1 MLAESISRAALLAE
15 ARAGF
20 ADRFGS
26 RPHWIVAAPG
36 RVNLIGDHTDYSGG
50 LAMPFAIERYTI
62 LCAAP
67 AEDGAGSINAVSA
80 SEGAGR
86 PIDIDTDP
94 IENSDD
100 WTRYLRGVAQGF
112 RAAGI
117 PVAPMNL
124 YCHSNVPTGAGL
136 SSSAAL
142 EVACG
147 RLLEVAA
154 GVRHD
159 PERMVRICRLAEH
172 EYAGVPCGYLDQF
185 SITYAKAGHVMLFDS
200 GTLTAEQIPYALS
213 GAEPMILDSRVKHAL
228 GQSEYPVRRREC
240 RAAILTLGRELRDAP
255 LTLLEEKLG
264 SSNPLLFRRARH
276 IVSENAR
283 VRSMATAIAE
293 NDLDAA
299 GNLMYESHRSLA
311 QDYEISCKE
320 IDLIV
325 DLLRDDTAQQVF
337 GARMTGGGFG
347 GAVIALTKTGTAEE
361 IADRVTPAYRRRTGL
376 DLACM
381 TVSPQ
386 QGVQVIKG
394 NPADV

>member
-1 MLAESISRAALLAE
+1 MLTESISRAALLAE
-15 ARAGF
+15 ATASF
-20 ADRFGS
+20 ADRFGGPA
-26 RPHWIVAAPG
+26 RWIVAAPG

-50 LAMPFAIERYTI
+50 LAMPLAIERYTM
-62 LCAAP
+62 LCAGP
-67 AEDGAGSINAVSA
+67 AEDSICAVSA

-112 RAAGI
+112 RAAGV

-154 GVRHD
+154 GVGHD
-159 PERMVRICRLAEH
+159 PERMVRICRRAEH

-185 SITYAKAGHVMLFDS
+185 SITYAKAEHVMLFDS
-200 GTLTAEQIPYALS
+200 DTLTAEQIPYALP
-213 GAEPMILDSRVKHAL
+213 GAELMILDSRVKHAL
-228 GQSEYPVRRREC
+228 GLSEYPVRRAEC
-240 RAAILTLGRELRDAP
+240 RAAISALGRELRDAP
-255 LTLLEEKLG
+255 PALLDEKLG
-264 SSNPLLFRRARH
+264 SSNPLLHRRARH

-283 VRSMATAIAE
+283 VRRMATAIARK
-293 NDLDAA
+293 DLDAA
-299 GNLMYESHRSLA
+299 GDLMYESHHSLA
-311 QDYEISCKE
+311 QDYEISCQE

-325 DLLRDDTAQQVF
+325 NLLRDDPAQQVF

-347 GAVIALTKTGTAEE
+347 GAVIALTKTGAAAE
-361 IADRVTPAYRRRTGL
+361 IANRLAPAYRRRTGL

-386 QGVQVIKG
+386 QGIQVIKG
-394 NPADV
+394 NPTDV